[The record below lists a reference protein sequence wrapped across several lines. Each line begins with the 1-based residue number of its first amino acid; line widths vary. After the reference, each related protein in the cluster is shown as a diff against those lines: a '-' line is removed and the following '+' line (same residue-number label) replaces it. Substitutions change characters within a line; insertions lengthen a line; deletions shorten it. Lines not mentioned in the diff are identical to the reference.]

1 MLLSCS
7 RTSPLSY
14 VYSLDYTACMKRDS
28 PDGDILWIGHR
39 GSPRHYPENSIEG
52 YRAVLEAGGRHIET
66 DVQLSADGI
75 PFLCHDVELSRLIG
89 LEENLFN
96 LDSQTI
102 CELPLAYPERFGT
115 RFENIRFSPLA
126 SLATLLQAY
135 PDATAFIEIKEES
148 AAQYGVEAVTEAV
161 LTIMDPVAHQ
171 CVFLSFDPDVVQHLG
186 NVSKTATGWVIPEWN
201 DENCD
206 LAETLNPQ
214 WLFCNRK
221 RLPIANR
228 DVWQGDWNWV
238 LYTINEMG
246 EGEKLC
252 ERGFRYLETD
262 RILDILRG
270 QS

>member
-1 MLLSCS
+1 
-7 RTSPLSY
+7 
-14 VYSLDYTACMKRDS
+14 
-28 PDGDILWIGHR
+28 
-39 GSPRHYPENSIEG
+39 
-52 YRAVLEAGGRHIET
+52 
-66 DVQLSADGI
+66 
-75 PFLCHDVELSRLIG
+75 
-89 LEENLFN
+89 
-96 LDSQTI
+96 
-102 CELPLAYPERFGT
+102 
-115 RFENIRFSPLA
+115 
-126 SLATLLQAY
+126 
-135 PDATAFIEIKEES
+135 
-148 AAQYGVEAVTEAV
+148 
-161 LTIMDPVAHQ
+161 MDPVAHQ